1 MLSINEEEET
11 GARTVSPDGSTRLL
25 QGVFDQKYL
34 AGLWKIPLNHNSGSW
49 SSNICV
55 IVEVVSDCMR
65 PLNVKE
71 FFTETT
77 LVDTQEFAPN
87 DPAIEKDI
95 NSGV

>member
-1 MLSINEEEET
+1 MET
-11 GARTVSPDGSTRLL
+11 AASTGSTAGSTRLI

-34 AGLWKIPLNHNSGSW
+34 AGLWKIPLNHSSESW

-65 PLNVKE
+65 PLNVEK

-77 LVDTQEFAPN
+77 LVDTQLIALKS
-87 DPAIEKDI
+87 DPVIDNDI